1 MRTLLLRVRP
11 NAHNFFL
18 LFRVE
23 RSTEFRPDYPTDLQT
38 HSQSE
43 KNSIRIVSY
52 ARGVQLIKT
61 EIGIS
66 IVLADSTSKSLTFS
80 NRVTRESKRKP
91 QFTIRNFGSFLSMN
105 VTKTLKHRK
114 KADKPASPSVLTIVW
129 IFDVVSSVTR
139 SVFP

>member
-18 LFRVE
+18 LFRAE

-43 KNSIRIVSY
+43 KQFDQDCKLCEGRATHKN
-52 ARGVQLIKT
+52 G
-61 EIGIS
+61 IGIS
-66 IVLADSTSKSLTFS
+66 IVLADSTSKSLTFL
-80 NRVTRESKRKP
+80 NRVTLESKRKP
-91 QFTIRNFGSFLSMN
+91 QFTIRNFGSFLSPN
-105 VTKTLKHRK
+105 VTKTLKHRNK
-114 KADKPASPSVLTIVW
+114 EDKPASPSVLIIVW